1 MFARKRVTTLV
12 SNTVGILV
20 VVGLG
25 WPLTYAAVLLGADAG
40 VRAALGSG
48 GVLGEDVGLI
58 AGGVLGSASG
68 VLAAGVLATG
78 AARVVRRLMPTSQ

>member
-1 MFARKRVTTLV
+1 MFSRKRVTTLV

-78 AARVVRRLMPTSQ
+78 AARVVRRLMPNSQ